1 MLLKLL
7 IEARWSVLQALWYTD
22 ILPWFFTLFVVV
34 FGRLGFLEGVLLG
47 TGIETYF
54 KVYWK

>member
-54 KVYWK
+54 KVY

>member
-1 MLLKLL
+1 MFFKLL

-22 ILPWFFTLFVVV
+22 ILSEFFTLFVIV
-34 FGRLGFLEGVLLG
+34 FGRLGFLEGTFLG